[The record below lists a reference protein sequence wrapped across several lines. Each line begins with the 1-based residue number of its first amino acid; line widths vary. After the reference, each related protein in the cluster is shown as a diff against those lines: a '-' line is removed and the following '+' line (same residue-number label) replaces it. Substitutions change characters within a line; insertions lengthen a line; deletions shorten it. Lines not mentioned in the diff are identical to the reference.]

1 MFETC
6 YLVEV
11 SISKT
16 NDQPHYYWMLFQ
28 NKVADTDEDA
38 TDSELADP
46 NAWASLPQDQGK
58 TTEIIDQALQSL
70 PPR

>member
-1 MFETC
+1 
-6 YLVEV
+6 
-11 SISKT
+11 
-16 NDQPHYYWMLFQ
+16 MLFQ

-46 NAWASLPQDQGK
+46 NAGASLPQDQGK